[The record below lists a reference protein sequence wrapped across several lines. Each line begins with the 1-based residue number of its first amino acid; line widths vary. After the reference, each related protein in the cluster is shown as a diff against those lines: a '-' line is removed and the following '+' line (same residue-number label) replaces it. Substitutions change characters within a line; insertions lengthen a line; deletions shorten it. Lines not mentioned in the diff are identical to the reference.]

1 MDKSLRKRP
10 LIIGLVLLLPAF
22 AISDEADE
30 VVRAAMKNYNIPGVS
45 VAVIRDGKVL
55 KLKGYGYSNLEHK
68 VKVTPATMFDTGSV
82 AKQFTAALV
91 MKLVEDGKLKLE
103 DSIRKYLPDA
113 PETWEKI
120 TLRHILTHTG
130 GLGRDVD
137 EKLVQGKEYSDEEI
151 IKIEYG
157 LPILFEPGADWIY
170 SNVGYH
176 VLAVL
181 CTKVGGKPFGEQLSS
196 RLFDPAGMKTA
207 RLISEEDIVM
217 NRATGYLSLNGT
229 LYNQPWSHQT
239 FNNPGPG
246 GMYVSLL
253 DMVNWNAALD
263 GEKLFS
269 RSVKQQMWSPIK
281 LNDGKTVNYGFG
293 WLLGPTNGHKCVHH
307 SGAWRGFRTSIR
319 RYPDDKLAVIV
330 LMNGREMDP
339 HKLSQKIAACYVPAL
354 VRLPA
359 KAVPDTAPETTK
371 VLLSFLDGDATNA
384 RKLMTTEMWEATKT
398 KWFDDQIKE
407 FKQHGARN
415 LVEPIRLSE
424 NGREVVYRVRY
435 GKHSVLVRM
444 FLDEKGL
451 IEGFGTEID
460 D

>member
-1 MDKSLRKRP
+1 MAKTHRNSP
-10 LIIGLVLLLPAF
+10 LLIGLVLLLPAF
-22 AISDEADE
+22 ANADKADD

-45 VAVIRDGKVL
+45 VAVIREGKVV
-55 KLKGYGYSNLEHK
+55 KLKGYGYANLEHK
-68 VKVTPATMFDTGSV
+68 VKVTPQTIFETGSI

-120 TLRHILTHTG
+120 TIRHILAHTS
-130 GLGRDVD
+130 GLSRDVY
-137 EKLVQGKEYSDEEI
+137 EKLAQGKEYTDEEK

-157 LPILFEPGADWIY
+157 LPILFEPGADWSY

-176 VLAVL
+176 VVAFL
-181 CTKVGGKPFGEQLSS
+181 CTKVGGKPFGEQLRS

-207 RLISEEDIVM
+207 CLVSEEDLVM
-217 NRATGYLSLNGT
+217 NRAMGYLSLNGT

-239 FNNPGPG
+239 LNSPGPG
-246 GMYVSLL
+246 GLYVSLL
-253 DMVNWNAALD
+253 DMVSWNVTLD

-269 RSVKQQMWSPIK
+269 QNVKQQMWSPNK
-281 LNDGKTVNYGFG
+281 LTDGKTVNYGFG
-293 WLLGPTNGHKCVHH
+293 WLLGPTNGHKGVHH

-330 LMNGREMDP
+330 LMNGRAMDP
-339 HKLSQKIAACYVPAL
+339 HKLSQQIAACYVPEL

-359 KAVPDTAPETTK
+359 KAVPDTAPESTK
-371 VLLSFLDGDATNA
+371 VLISFLDGNATNA
-384 RKLMTTEMWEATKT
+384 KKLMTTEMWEATKT

-407 FKQHGARN
+407 LKQHGVRN
-415 LVEPIRLSE
+415 LVEPIRISE
-424 NGREVVYRVRY
+424 TGREVVYRVRY
-435 GKHSVLVRM
+435 GKHSLLINM

-451 IEGFGTEID
+451 IEGFGTDID